1 MISVFPSVWW
11 LGHQMDCGEQDCV
24 RLRNAATG
32 KGHQRD
38 GRGGFQLLDSVV
50 LAVQRH
56 PQSLLLLLLLLG
68 ASQRPNR
75 AIPAMKKQA
84 PGRSFGC
91 KPCPCCCSVAATPPL
106 QHLCQLLLPD
116 HPLHLPHQ
124 QCSQWQSTAKGA
136 IPLPEISPRDIVES
150 HVRPSHPAQHP
161 PFPPLGNLTSHH
173 PQSQI
178 GRSSPLVRRCK
189 NSHRQAIRF
198 DWSNRIL
205 NHGLVPI
212 SSESASLGRSI
223 PPLSCLLDGV
233 FEVCGTAGRRH
244 LTREERDRREES
256 SVTHDRH
263 DCGAIL
269 CLVLVACGGARQQQQ
284 QQRQAMGEP
293 VSLRGWRRS
302 TPRRVRSRRHHP
314 AHRIRSS
321 RVIPRRCKAPQ
332 APGRTRRGAA
342 ERGGQGHHR
351 VLCRDRCCRD
361 GRILGDISGR
371 YRRVCRWEEVS
382 FCCITPCASLKRSDL
397 MEDKGHTGSLS
408 LSLSL

>member
-124 QCSQWQSTAKGA
+124 QCSQWQSTTKGA
-136 IPLPEISPRDIVES
+136 IPLQRFRREISSRAMYAPRIP
-150 HVRPSHPAQHP
+150 HNILH
-161 PFPPLGNLTSHH
+161 
-173 PQSQI
+173 
-178 GRSSPLVRRCK
+178 SPL
-189 NSHRQAIRF
+189 
-198 DWSNRIL
+198 
-205 NHGLVPI
+205 
-212 SSESASLGRSI
+212 SETSPA
-223 PPLSCLLDGV
+223 
-233 FEVCGTAGRRH
+233 T
-244 LTREERDRREES
+244 TRKAKS
-256 SVTHDRH
+256 
-263 DCGAIL
+263 
-269 CLVLVACGGARQQQQ
+269 GARL
-284 QQRQAMGEP
+284 P
-293 VSLRGWRRS
+293 S
-302 TPRRVRSRRHHP
+302 
-314 AHRIRSS
+314 
-321 RVIPRRCKAPQ
+321 
-332 APGRTRRGAA
+332 
-342 ERGGQGHHR
+342 
-351 VLCRDRCCRD
+351 
-361 GRILGDISGR
+361 
-371 YRRVCRWEEVS
+371 
-382 FCCITPCASLKRSDL
+382 
-397 MEDKGHTGSLS
+397 
-408 LSLSL
+408 